1 MYNSKIAAFEKY
13 VPDNIVTNDDLS
25 KVVDTSDE
33 WISTRTGIK
42 QRRISKCENTA
53 ELCFN
58 SAKRLLDKT
67 GLSPLDIDM
76 IITATITSDYMTPSV
91 ACIVQGRLGAE
102 NAVCFDLSAACS
114 GFVYAL
120 STADKFIKSGACRN
134 VIVIGG
140 ETLSKILDWND
151 RATCVLFGDGAGS
164 ALVTLSDEKMI
175 LAEDLHS
182 DGVKFESLSAG
193 YVPVKNPFYNE
204 KFDENSFYMQM
215 NGREIFNFA
224 VKKVPESILAVSEK
238 VNVSLSEVKYIVPH
252 QANSRIVESIAK
264 KLKISMDKFYLNLD
278 KFGNTSAASIPIA
291 LCEMEEKGLIKKDD
305 KIIITGFGG
314 GLTWGSMLFKM

>member
-120 STADKFIKSGACRN
+120 STADKFIKSGAFRN
-134 VIVIGG
+134 FIVI
-140 ETLSKILDWND
+140 
-151 RATCVLFGDGAGS
+151 
-164 ALVTLSDEKMI
+164 
-175 LAEDLHS
+175 
-182 DGVKFESLSAG
+182 
-193 YVPVKNPFYNE
+193 
-204 KFDENSFYMQM
+204 
-215 NGREIFNFA
+215 
-224 VKKVPESILAVSEK
+224 
-238 VNVSLSEVKYIVPH
+238 
-252 QANSRIVESIAK
+252 
-264 KLKISMDKFYLNLD
+264 
-278 KFGNTSAASIPIA
+278 
-291 LCEMEEKGLIKKDD
+291 
-305 KIIITGFGG
+305 
-314 GLTWGSMLFKM
+314 